1 MPLVHTCC
9 FLEPARLIAAIDLCE
24 LPPQPSAEPP
34 MAVNATEG
42 IRAGFH
48 GVTAQSAAL
57 HYFIIYSPNS
67 GTAENGV
74 QGDNRRWSLPH
85 SGTAENGVQAGGSE
99 REHTTVDEARQGEVG
114 VCDRY
119 RTPVSTPLY
128 AVPPYCMLKKSY
140 CLNASYAATATL
152 LERFRQRNVGRMGIR
167 RARSG

>member
-67 GTAENGV
+67 GTAENEV
-74 QGDNRRWSLPH
+74 QGATVE
-85 SGTAENGVQAGGSE
+85 GTYYTAGRQRMPLRAQQSK
-99 REHTTVDEARQGEVG
+99 EHTTQRDGRECRSGRQQAREFTTVAEQTIVRGG
-114 VCDRY
+114 VND
-119 RTPVSTPLY
+119 
-128 AVPPYCMLKKSY
+128 
-140 CLNASYAATATL
+140 
-152 LERFRQRNVGRMGIR
+152 
-167 RARSG
+167 RARSRHQRHYMPSLPTAC

>member
-128 AVPPYCMLKKSY
+128 AVHLDRMIQV
-140 CLNASYAATATL
+140 L
-152 LERFRQRNVGRMGIR
+152 LSPRLSISSDCPNEGTKTERKYST
-167 RARSG
+167 SGLS